1 VTSLRAILLVLG
13 LLSSL
18 VEYLRKRGAL
28 SEAEAVIIKA
38 HLESAHA
45 EVEEAD
51 SVRRDVRAG
60 VAADPGRLR
69 PLTTLFAAPQAPEP
83 ISHASFCEIA
93 RPITWADGD
102 TDATLAQIQEHNAVG
117 VKLCGWGN
125 P

>member
-1 VTSLRAILLVLG
+1 MLRWKRLIAFGVMFALG
-13 LLSSL
+13 LLPTL
-18 VEYLRKRGAL
+18 
-28 SEAEAVIIKA
+28 
-38 HLESAHA
+38 
-45 EVEEAD
+45 
-51 SVRRDVRAG
+51 AG
-60 VAADPGRLR
+60 CA